1 MTADYADPSEFSTL
15 SISPNG
21 SMEGEKEKEK
31 ENTPPSRAKRLIAE
45 EMQHTFTPTGNKDG
59 VKGILRPS
67 GTPGSGNGGE

>member
-1 MTADYADPSEFSTL
+1 
-15 SISPNG
+15 
-21 SMEGEKEKEK
+21 MEGEKEKEK